1 MRGRLAGT
9 LAVAVLSAAAVVGAT
24 LLTGGDDAPRP
35 VPAGDA
41 FLPGNDRAGAG
52 VLAGAPTAD
61 CTQWR
66 RGTPVQ
72 RRNVVDELGEHF
84 GHESSVWRGARMDE
98 DAAYETLDGACR
110 VAAARRIRLY
120 KIYARALAFQGP
132 ESLD

>member
-9 LAVAVLSAAAVVGAT
+9 LAVAVLSAGAVAGVT
-24 LLTGGDDAPRP
+24 LVADGGDATVP
-35 VPAGDA
+35 VGDA
-41 FLPGNDRAGAG
+41 FLPGNARAGAG
-52 VLAGAPTAD
+52 MLSGAPTAD

-72 RRNVVDELGEHF
+72 RRNVVTQLGEHF
-84 GHESSVWRGARMDE
+84 GHESSVWKGARLE
-98 DAAYETLDGACR
+98 QDAAYETLDGACR
-110 VAAARRIRLY
+110 APEARRVRLY

>member
-1 MRGRLAGT
+1 MRRRLAGT
-9 LAVAVLSAAAVVGAT
+9 LAVAVLSSAAVVGVT
-24 LLTGGDDAPRP
+24 VVTGGDDGPAP

-72 RRNVVDELGEHF
+72 RRNVVDELGQHF
-84 GHESSVWRGARMDE
+84 GHESNVWRGARLDQ
-98 DAAYETLDGACR
+98 DAAYETIDGACR
-110 VAAARRIRLY
+110 SAAARRIRLY